1 VLLFSEGIDF
11 NIEDTIGPRSTVLP
25 DNPFGENTQNEALPA
40 SAIRDHMQAM
50 YEVAT
55 RANVAIYSVDPRGVT
70 SEADNAL
77 QISGIPDGGTT
88 LNVGNVTSSLRAGL
102 RRELGTLRTFSE
114 VTGGVAAVGS
124 NDFDAAFRR
133 VVQDNSSYYVL
144 GYHPPELK
152 HDGKF
157 HDITVRVNRPGVQVR
172 ARKGYYAVKDAKAAA
187 VPPSDPTVELL
198 NSPMPLTGLNL
209 RMTTSTLKGTAPN
222 VRVPITVEVAGKD
235 IAVDPKNESL
245 ANTVRLTYVAPE

>member
-1 VLLFSEGIDF
+1 
-11 NIEDTIGPRSTVLP
+11 
-25 DNPFGENTQNEALPA
+25 
-40 SAIRDHMQAM
+40 MQAM

-55 RANVAIYSVDPRGVT
+55 RANVAIYSVDPRGVA

-77 QISGIPDGGTT
+77 QISGIPDGVAAD
-88 LNVGNVTSSLRAGL
+88 VGNLTSALRDEL
-102 RRELGTLRTFSE
+102 RRELGTLRTFAE

-144 GYHPPELK
+144 GYHPAELK

-157 HDITVRVNRPGVQVR
+157 HDITVRVKRPGVQVR

-187 VPPSDPTVELL
+187 VPPADPTVELL

-209 RMTTSTLKGTAPN
+209 NRSPTA
-222 VRVPITVEVAGKD
+222 
-235 IAVDPKNESL
+235 
-245 ANTVRLTYVAPE
+245 